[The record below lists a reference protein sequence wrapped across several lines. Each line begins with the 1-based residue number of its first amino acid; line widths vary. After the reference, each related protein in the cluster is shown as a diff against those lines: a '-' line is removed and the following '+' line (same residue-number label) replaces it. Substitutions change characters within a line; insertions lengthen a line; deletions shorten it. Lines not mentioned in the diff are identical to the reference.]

1 MTITKSEGGITSIII
16 KYKTNKYGCIYE
28 KNFDFESINQY
39 DTYIINVN
47 KKDYEKMQ
55 ECIYNL
61 TKKYGGMI

>member
-1 MTITKSEGGITSIII
+1 MGVFMK
-16 KYKTNKYGCIYE
+16 

-39 DTYIINVN
+39 DTYFFNVN

>member
-1 MTITKSEGGITSIII
+1 MGVFMK
-16 KYKTNKYGCIYE
+16 